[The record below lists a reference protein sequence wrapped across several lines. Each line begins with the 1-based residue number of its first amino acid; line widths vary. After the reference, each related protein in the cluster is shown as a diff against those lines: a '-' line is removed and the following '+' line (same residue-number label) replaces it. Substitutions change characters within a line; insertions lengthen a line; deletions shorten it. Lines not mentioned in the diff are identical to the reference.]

1 MLITGDRNEQ
11 RRYAAILVLKEL
23 ALNSAT
29 LVYSY
34 VPQILDCIWVALR
47 DQKVFIREGAAEA
60 LRASL
65 KLVQI
70 RENQMKKNLYKKLF
84 EEAQKGIKGNTN
96 PDIIHGSLLALCE
109 ISIHTVKF
117 QDGRFSEICNIILK
131 FREHRD
137 PLVKKTIIQ
146 MIPILAELDPEQFY
160 KDSNLS
166 VSMTYLISQLKR
178 DREKAVGMFFSPLIH
193 PSFYFNR

>member
-11 RRYAAILVLKEL
+11 RRYAAVLVLKEL